1 MHQIIKF
8 SLKISSVLAI
18 SSALSS
24 ALVSHSL
31 ASPSELISQYECEAC
46 HGPDG
51 VSSDTNIP
59 TIAGIPE
66 FNFFDQMLRYLEGRP
81 SASVNH
87 VYGDTSQKGDMVSIV
102 KSLSEA
108 QIEELAKHYAGLEFV
123 PAKQSFDQALAMKG
137 KAIHAKSCENC
148 HSDGGSNALD
158 EASILAGQQKG
169 YLATT
174 LKQFKQGK
182 RSVDKK
188 MDEAFKG
195 LSADDLNALVEYY
208 ASYR

>member
-1 MHQIIKF
+1 MHQLIKL
-8 SLKISSVLAI
+8 SLKFSSVLAI
-18 SSALSS
+18 SSVLA
-24 ALVSHSL
+24 SHSL
-31 ASPSELISQYECEAC
+31 ASPSELISQHECEAC
-46 HGPDG
+46 HGPNG

-87 VYGDTSQKGDMVSIV
+87 VYGDTSQKKGDMVTIV

-158 EASILAGQQKG
+158 EASVLAGQQKG

-174 LKQFKQGK
+174 LQQFKQGK

-195 LSADDLNALVEYY
+195 LSSDDINALVEYY

>member
-1 MHQIIKF
+1 MHQLIKL
-8 SLKISSVLAI
+8 SLKFSSVLAI
-18 SSALSS
+18 SSVLA
-24 ALVSHSL
+24 SHSL
-31 ASPSELISQYECEAC
+31 ASPSELISQHECEAC
-46 HGPDG
+46 HGPNG

-87 VYGDTSQKGDMVSIV
+87 VYGDTSQKKGDMVTIV

-158 EASILAGQQKG
+158 EASVLAGQQKG

-174 LKQFKQGK
+174 LQQFKQGK

>member
-1 MHQIIKF
+1 MHQLIKL
-8 SLKISSVLAI
+8 SLKFSSVLAI
-18 SSALSS
+18 SSVLA
-24 ALVSHSL
+24 SHSL
-31 ASPSELISQYECEAC
+31 ASPSELISQHECEAC
-46 HGPDG
+46 HGPNG

-87 VYGDTSQKGDMVSIV
+87 VYGDTSQKGDMVTIV

-108 QIEELAKHYAGLEFV
+108 QIEELAKHYAGLEFL
-123 PAKQSFDQALAMKG
+123 PAKQSFDQASAMKG

-174 LKQFKQGK
+174 LQQFKQGK

-188 MDEAFKG
+188 NG
-195 LSADDLNALVEYY
+195 
-208 ASYR
+208 

>member
-1 MHQIIKF
+1 MHQLIKL
-8 SLKISSVLAI
+8 SLKFSSVLAI
-18 SSALSS
+18 SSVLA
-24 ALVSHSL
+24 SHSL
-31 ASPSELISQYECEAC
+31 ASPSELISQHECEAC
-46 HGPDG
+46 HGPNG
-51 VSSDTNIP
+51 VSSETNIP

-81 SASVNH
+81 SAPVNH
-87 VYGDTSQKGDMVSIV
+87 VYGDTSQKKGDMVTIV

-174 LKQFKQGK
+174 LQQFKQGK

-195 LSADDLNALVEYY
+195 LSSDDLNALVEYY

>member
-1 MHQIIKF
+1 MHQLIKL
-8 SLKISSVLAI
+8 SLKFSSVLAI
-18 SSALSS
+18 SSVLA
-24 ALVSHSL
+24 SHSL
-31 ASPSELISQYECEAC
+31 ASPSELISQHGCEAC
-46 HGPDG
+46 HGPNG
-51 VSSDTNIP
+51 VSSETNIP

-87 VYGDTSQKGDMVSIV
+87 VYGDTSQKKGDMVTIV

-108 QIEELAKHYAGLEFV
+108 KIEELAKHYAGLEFV

-174 LKQFKQGK
+174 LQQFKQGK

-195 LSADDLNALVEYY
+195 LSSDDLNALVEYY

>member
-1 MHQIIKF
+1 MHQLIKL
-8 SLKISSVLAI
+8 SLKFSSVLAI
-18 SSALSS
+18 SSVLA
-24 ALVSHSL
+24 SHSL
-31 ASPSELISQYECEAC
+31 ASPSELISQHECEAC
-46 HGPDG
+46 HGLNG

-87 VYGDTSQKGDMVSIV
+87 VYGDTSQKKGDMVTIV

-108 QIEELAKHYAGLEFV
+108 QIEELAKHYAGLEFL

-174 LKQFKQGK
+174 LQQFKQGK

-195 LSADDLNALVEYY
+195 LSSDDLNALVEYY

>member
-1 MHQIIKF
+1 MHQLIKL
-8 SLKISSVLAI
+8 SLKFSSVLAI
-18 SSALSS
+18 SSVLA
-24 ALVSHSL
+24 SHSL
-31 ASPSELISQYECEAC
+31 ASPSELISQNECEAC
-46 HGPDG
+46 HGPNG
-51 VSSDTNIP
+51 VSSETNIP

-87 VYGDTSQKGDMVSIV
+87 VYGDTSQKGDMVTIV

-174 LKQFKQGK
+174 LQQFKQGK

-188 MDEAFKG
+188 NG
-195 LSADDLNALVEYY
+195 
-208 ASYR
+208 

>member
-1 MHQIIKF
+1 MHQLIKL
-8 SLKISSVLAI
+8 SLKFSSVLAI
-18 SSALSS
+18 SSVLA
-24 ALVSHSL
+24 SHSL
-31 ASPSELISQYECEAC
+31 ASPSELISQHECEAC
-46 HGPDG
+46 HGPNG

-81 SASVNH
+81 SASINH
-87 VYGDTSQKGDMVSIV
+87 VYGDTSQKKGDMVTIV

-174 LKQFKQGK
+174 LQQFKQGK

>member
-1 MHQIIKF
+1 MHQLIKL
-8 SLKISSVLAI
+8 SLKFSSVLAI
-18 SSALSS
+18 SSVLAF
-24 ALVSHSL
+24 HSL
-31 ASPSELISQYECEAC
+31 ASPSELISQHECEAC
-46 HGPDG
+46 HGPNG

-87 VYGDTSQKGDMVSIV
+87 VYGDTSQKGDMVTIV

-158 EASILAGQQKG
+158 EASVLAGQQKG

-174 LKQFKQGK
+174 LQQFKQGK

>member
-1 MHQIIKF
+1 MHQLIKL
-8 SLKISSVLAI
+8 SLKFSSVLAI
-18 SSALSS
+18 SSVLA
-24 ALVSHSL
+24 SHSL
-31 ASPSELISQYECEAC
+31 ASPSELISQHECEAC
-46 HGPDG
+46 HGPNG
-51 VSSDTNIP
+51 VSSETNIP

-87 VYGDTSQKGDMVSIV
+87 VYGDTSQKKGDMVTIV

-174 LKQFKQGK
+174 LQQFKQGK

-195 LSADDLNALVEYY
+195 LSSDDINALVEYY

>member
-1 MHQIIKF
+1 MHQLIKL
-8 SLKISSVLAI
+8 SLKFSSVLAI
-18 SSALSS
+18 SSVLA
-24 ALVSHSL
+24 SHSL
-31 ASPSELISQYECEAC
+31 ASPSELISQHECEAC
-46 HGPDG
+46 HGPNG

-87 VYGDTSQKGDMVSIV
+87 VYGDTSQKKGDMVTIV

-174 LKQFKQGK
+174 LQQFKQGK

-195 LSADDLNALVEYY
+195 LSSDDINALVEYY

>member
-1 MHQIIKF
+1 MHQLIKL
-8 SLKISSVLAI
+8 SLKFSSVLAI
-18 SSALSS
+18 SSVLAP
-24 ALVSHSL
+24 HSL
-31 ASPSELISQYECEAC
+31 ASPSELISQHECEAC
-46 HGPDG
+46 HGPNG

-87 VYGDTSQKGDMVSIV
+87 VYGDTSQKGDMVTIV

-158 EASILAGQQKG
+158 EASVLAGQQKG

-174 LKQFKQGK
+174 LQQFKQGK

>member
-1 MHQIIKF
+1 MHQLIKL
-8 SLKISSVLAI
+8 SLKFSSVLAI
-18 SSALSS
+18 SSVLA
-24 ALVSHSL
+24 SHSL
-31 ASPSELISQYECEAC
+31 ASPSELISQHECEAC
-46 HGPDG
+46 HGPNG

-87 VYGDTSQKGDMVSIV
+87 VYGDTSQKKGDMVTIV

-174 LKQFKQGK
+174 LQQFKQSK

-195 LSADDLNALVEYY
+195 LSSDDLNALVEYY

>member
-1 MHQIIKF
+1 MHQLIKS
-8 SLKISSVLAI
+8 SLKFSSVLAI
-18 SSALSS
+18 SSVLAC
-24 ALVSHSL
+24 HSL
-31 ASPSELISQYECEAC
+31 ASPSELISQHECEAC
-46 HGPDG
+46 HGPNG
-51 VSSDTNIP
+51 VSSETNIP

-87 VYGDTSQKGDMVSIV
+87 VYGDTSQKKGDMVTIV

-174 LKQFKQGK
+174 LQQFKQGK

-195 LSADDLNALVEYY
+195 LSSDDLNALVEYY

>member
-1 MHQIIKF
+1 MHQLIKL
-8 SLKISSVLAI
+8 SLKFSSVLAI
-18 SSALSS
+18 SSVLA
-24 ALVSHSL
+24 SHSL
-31 ASPSELISQYECEAC
+31 ASPSELISQHECEAC
-46 HGPDG
+46 HGPNG
-51 VSSDTNIP
+51 VSSETNIP

-87 VYGDTSQKGDMVSIV
+87 VYGDTSQKKGDMVTIV

-108 QIEELAKHYAGLEFV
+108 QIEELAKHYAGLEFL

-174 LKQFKQGK
+174 LQQFKQGK

-195 LSADDLNALVEYY
+195 LSSDDLNALVEYY

>member
-1 MHQIIKF
+1 MHQLIKS
-8 SLKISSVLAI
+8 SLKFSSVLAI
-18 SSALSS
+18 SSVLAC
-24 ALVSHSL
+24 HSL
-31 ASPSELISQYECEAC
+31 ASPSELISQHECEAC
-46 HGPDG
+46 HGPNG
-51 VSSDTNIP
+51 VSSETNIP

-87 VYGDTSQKGDMVSIV
+87 VYGDTSQKGDMVTIV

-158 EASILAGQQKG
+158 EASVLAGQQKG

-174 LKQFKQGK
+174 LQQFKQGK

-188 MDEAFKG
+188 NG
-195 LSADDLNALVEYY
+195 
-208 ASYR
+208 

>member
-1 MHQIIKF
+1 MHQLIKL
-8 SLKISSVLAI
+8 SLKFSSVLAI
-18 SSALSS
+18 SSVLA
-24 ALVSHSL
+24 SHSL
-31 ASPSELISQYECEAC
+31 ASPSELISQHECEAC
-46 HGPDG
+46 HGPNG
-51 VSSDTNIP
+51 VSSETNIP

-87 VYGDTSQKGDMVSIV
+87 VYGDTSQKKGDMVTIV

-174 LKQFKQGK
+174 LQQFKQGK

-195 LSADDLNALVEYY
+195 LSSDDLNALVEYY

>member
-1 MHQIIKF
+1 MHQLIKLSLKF
-8 SLKISSVLAI
+8 SSMLAI
-18 SSALSS
+18 SLV
-24 ALVSHSL
+24 LVSHSL
-31 ASPSELISQYECEAC
+31 ASPSELISQHECEAC
-46 HGPDG
+46 HGPNG
-51 VSSDTNIP
+51 VSSETNIP

-87 VYGDTSQKGDMVSIV
+87 VYGDTSQKGDMVTIV

-174 LKQFKQGK
+174 LQQFKQGK

-195 LSADDLNALVEYY
+195 LSSDDLNALVEYY

>member
-1 MHQIIKF
+1 MHQLIKL
-8 SLKISSVLAI
+8 SLKFSSVLAI
-18 SSALSS
+18 SSVLA
-24 ALVSHSL
+24 SHSL
-31 ASPSELISQYECEAC
+31 ASPSELISQHECEAC
-46 HGPDG
+46 HGPNG

-87 VYGDTSQKGDMVSIV
+87 VYGDTSQKKGDMMTIV

-148 HSDGGSNALD
+148 HSEGGSNALD

-174 LKQFKQGK
+174 LQQFKQGK

-195 LSADDLNALVEYY
+195 LSSDDLNALVEYY

>member
-1 MHQIIKF
+1 MHQLIKL
-8 SLKISSVLAI
+8 SLKFSSVLAI
-18 SSALSS
+18 SSVLA
-24 ALVSHSL
+24 SHSL
-31 ASPSELISQYECEAC
+31 ASPSELISQHECEAC
-46 HGPDG
+46 HGPNG

-87 VYGDTSQKGDMVSIV
+87 VYGDTSQKKGDMVTIV

-137 KAIHAKSCENC
+137 RAIHAKSCENC

-158 EASILAGQQKG
+158 EASVLAGQQKG

-174 LKQFKQGK
+174 LQQFKQGK

>member
-1 MHQIIKF
+1 MHQLIKL
-8 SLKISSVLAI
+8 SLKFSSVLAI
-18 SSALSS
+18 SSVLA
-24 ALVSHSL
+24 SHSL
-31 ASPSELISQYECEAC
+31 ASPSELISQHECEAC
-46 HGPDG
+46 HGPNG

-87 VYGDTSQKGDMVSIV
+87 VYHVYGDTSQKGDMVTIV

-174 LKQFKQGK
+174 LQQFKQGK

-195 LSADDLNALVEYY
+195 LSSDDLNALVEYY

>member
-1 MHQIIKF
+1 MHQLIKL
-8 SLKISSVLAI
+8 SLKFSSVLAI
-18 SSALSS
+18 SSVLA
-24 ALVSHSL
+24 SHSL
-31 ASPSELISQYECEAC
+31 ASPSELISQHECEAC
-46 HGPDG
+46 HGPNG

-87 VYGDTSQKGDMVSIV
+87 VYGDTSQKKGDMVTIV

-123 PAKQSFDQALAMKG
+123 PANQSFDQALAMKG

-174 LKQFKQGK
+174 LQQFKQGK

-195 LSADDLNALVEYY
+195 LSSDDLNALVEYY

>member
-1 MHQIIKF
+1 MHQLIKL
-8 SLKISSVLAI
+8 SLKFSSVLAI
-18 SSALSS
+18 SSVLA
-24 ALVSHSL
+24 SHSLL
-31 ASPSELISQYECEAC
+31 ASPSELISQHECEAC
-46 HGPDG
+46 HGPNG
-51 VSSDTNIP
+51 VSSETNIP

-87 VYGDTSQKGDMVSIV
+87 VYGDTSQKGDMVTIV

-174 LKQFKQGK
+174 LQQFKQGK

-195 LSADDLNALVEYY
+195 LSSDDINALVEYY

>member
-1 MHQIIKF
+1 MHQLIKL
-8 SLKISSVLAI
+8 SLKFSSVLAI
-18 SSALSS
+18 SSVLA
-24 ALVSHSL
+24 SHSL
-31 ASPSELISQYECEAC
+31 ASPSELISQHECEAC
-46 HGPDG
+46 HGPNG

-87 VYGDTSQKGDMVSIV
+87 VYGDTSQKKGDMVTIV

-174 LKQFKQGK
+174 LQQFKQGK

-195 LSADDLNALVEYY
+195 LSSDDLNALVEYY